1 MNDDRAL
8 LPVGA
13 ACAQHRFH
21 PGVALGSVTEAI
33 TSRLGPAWQQ
43 RNFRLTWYA
52 STISFAGTLMT
63 QLALPL
69 TAVAVLDAT
78 PSEMGLL
85 TALQNAP
92 RAGLILF
99 GGILADRILRQPFL
113 VGGELFT
120 AVLVGSISVA
130 ALFDSLTMTQLFI
143 VALLW
148 GTIEAFT
155 DPAWDAFYPTAVGR
169 EHLGDANR
177 ILHATAG
184 GLSVI
189 APATAGALIQV
200 FGAPYVMGVD
210 AASYVVAAG
219 IITRLRV
226 AERPPEPSVE
236 RRLWAE
242 LGEGLRLLWSDR
254 ILRMTTLVY
263 TVWHFAGWGMVTT
276 LWVLYLRR
284 VLGLE
289 PVWIGGLGAVGGVTL
304 MLAMWASPRI
314 QKRIGFGRLVAVA
327 TTSFVVSA
335 FLVPLARGDRV
346 AIGVILVAA
355 TVTGWAGSLVM
366 NVSLQTLRLTVTP
379 DRILGRVSAG
389 SDFIA
394 ALFIGAGSLAAGF
407 LADEVGI
414 RTTLWISAFL
424 HPLMLVALAR
434 SPIPGMREIPTT
446 STT

>member
-1 MNDDRAL
+1 
-8 LPVGA
+8 
-13 ACAQHRFH
+13 
-21 PGVALGSVTEAI
+21 
-33 TSRLGPAWQQ
+33 
-43 RNFRLTWYA
+43 
-52 STISFAGTLMT
+52 
-63 QLALPL
+63 
-69 TAVAVLDAT
+69 
-78 PSEMGLL
+78 MGLL
-85 TALQNAP
+85 TALQNVP

-99 GGILADRILRQPFL
+99 GGIWADRIRRQPFL

-120 AVLVGSISVA
+120 AALVGSISVA
-130 ALFDSLTMTQLFI
+130 AAFGSLTLTQLFV

-184 GLSVI
+184 GLSVV

-219 IITRLRV
+219 IITKLRV
-226 AERPPEPSVE
+226 AERPPARSSE
-236 RRLWAE
+236 RRLWTE
-242 LGEGLRLLWSDR
+242 LAEGLRLMWSDR

-289 PVWIGGLGAVGGVTL
+289 PVWIGGLGAVGGVIL
-304 MLAMWASPRI
+304 MLAMWASPRV
-314 QKRIGFGRLVAVA
+314 QKRIGFGRLVVVA

-335 FLVPLARGDRV
+335 FLIPLARGDRV
-346 AIGVILVAA
+346 FILSILIAA
-355 TVTGWAGSLVM
+355 TATGWAGSLVM
-366 NVSLQTLRLTVTP
+366 NVSLQTLRQTVTP

-394 ALFIGAGSLAAGF
+394 ALFIGAGSLVAGV
-407 LADEVGI
+407 LAGELGI

-434 SPIPGMREIPTT
+434 SPIPAMREIPTM